1 MDLIL
6 WRHAEAEEGAPDL
19 KRKLTK
25 RGLKQAEAIAEW
37 LIRRLPE
44 RFKIYVSPAD
54 RARQTAE
61 ALGLPIT
68 LSEHIGPTATAAHIL
83 AQANWPA
90 AKGAVVVV
98 GHQPALGRVA
108 ALLLSGSEADW
119 NIKKGALWWI
129 SNRLRDDETQTVL
142 RAAITPDML

>member
-6 WRHAEAEEGAPDL
+6 WRHSEAEKGMPDL

-25 RGLKQAEAIAEW
+25 RGLKQAEAVAEW
-37 LIRRLPE
+37 LIPRLAE
-44 RFKIYVSPAD
+44 RYKIYVSPAD

-61 ALGLPIT
+61 ALGLPFT
-68 LSEHIGPTATAAHIL
+68 LSEQVSPTATAANIL
-83 AQANWPA
+83 AQVNWPS

-98 GHQPALGRVA
+98 GHQPALGQVA
-108 ALLLSGSEADW
+108 ALLLSGNEANW
-119 NIKKGALWWI
+119 SIKKGALWWF

-142 RAAITPDML
+142 RAVITPDML

>member
-1 MDLIL
+1 MDVIL

-25 RGLKQAEAIAEW
+25 RGLKQAEAVAEW
-37 LIRRLPE
+37 LVQRLPE
-44 RFKIYVSPAD
+44 RCKIYVSPAD

-68 LSEHIGPTATAAHIL
+68 LSEQVGPTATAAHIL

-90 AKGAVVVV
+90 AKVTVVVV

-129 SNRLRDDETQTVL
+129 SNRLRDDETQIVL
-142 RAAITPDML
+142 RAVIAPDML